1 MYNSHNVMLGLNTH
15 LLLSGGLGPR
25 RRTGSHLHHRLPL
38 SSLGGPHGSGHPDPD
53 FIAAPRQHNQHT
65 RSRSTSRS
73 NAPCHGFHD
82 ISRKIN
88 RPPPRTTWHGSS
100 ITAAERRELHPQPTP
115 PLGPVHLD
123 MPRLLRQQQRRPRLQ
138 SPRQRRH
145 HHVRPVAHQVIRRRL
160 QRRHA
165 PLSCAITFSWSQR
178 PFAARTSASAAASR
192 SLVMKKK

>member
-1 MYNSHNVMLGLNTH
+1 MYNSHKDMLDINAH

-25 RRTGSHLHHRLPL
+25 RRAGSPLHHRLPL

-88 RPPPRTTWHGSS
+88 LPPPRTTWHGSS
-100 ITAAERRELHPQPTP
+100 ITAARNVANSIRSQLRRSARCSSTCPGSSGSSNAAHAFK
-115 PLGPVHLD
+115 
-123 MPRLLRQQQRRPRLQ
+123 R
-138 SPRQRRH
+138 PRQRRH

-165 PLSCAITFSWSQR
+165 PLELRDDVLLVAATVRLEDQSRR
-178 PFAARTSASAAASR
+178 PRPR
-192 SLVMKKK
+192 GRW